1 MEKTNVS
8 NDFEVNYDP
17 KTEESLEFEIW
28 IGLLSVALIFGMIG
42 NVFAIISIA
51 IAKFRKKFHFHKG
64 WHSSTIYFLNLLAVD
79 LLYSLFLMAK
89 HAHAMAV
96 FLNNT
101 DLNARSSKENNK
113 YDMVCRFFIL
123 GTQTIG
129 NIGGWSVMSIVFTQ
143 AIPMIR

>member
-1 MEKTNVS
+1 MEKINVP

-28 IGLLSVALIFGMIG
+28 IGLLSVALILGMIG

-51 IAKFRKKFHFHKG
+51 VAKWREKLHFHKG

-79 LLYSLFLMAK
+79 LLYCLFLMAK
-89 HAHAMAV
+89 HVHATAV
-96 FLNNT
+96 FLNNNT
-101 DLNARSSKENNK
+101 LNVRSSNE

-123 GTQTIG
+123 GTQTLG
-129 NIGGWSVMSIVFTQ
+129 NIGGWSVMSIVLTQ